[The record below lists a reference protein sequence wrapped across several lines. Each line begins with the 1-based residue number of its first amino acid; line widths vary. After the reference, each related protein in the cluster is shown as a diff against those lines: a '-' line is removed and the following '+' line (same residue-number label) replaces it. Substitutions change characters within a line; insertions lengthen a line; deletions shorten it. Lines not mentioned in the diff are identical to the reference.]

1 MRGNG
6 YAARPPKGAPRGRQA
21 AARGSPFAQVPATAS
36 QRRSPNRASSGG
48 ERSGGGRIGWRLSA
62 FAVSSEEKCRG
73 RHRSERRRPEREA
86 VPQESELRRLDPEVA
101 AQALAPQAA
110 LLADADPIGL
120 IDAMTDLT
128 GRAHAACASSVA
140 LRFGTDLGLPGVAT
154 GLRRL
159 GVPVPGRIAPQRRD
173 RRFKDPAWERYPWCF
188 ALQQSYLLWSRS
200 MLEFVDAARLD
211 GSEKLRSCRQRPQVS
226 S

>member
-21 AARGSPFAQVPATAS
+21 AARGSPFAQVKATAS
-36 QRRSPNRASSGG
+36 QRRSPDRASSGG

-101 AQALAPQAA
+101 PQALEPQAA

-120 IDAMTDLT
+120 IDAMTDLSGALART
-128 GRAHAACASSVA
+128 PLAPPRSRCGSIRISVCPGWRRGCGGWASRFPAASRRSGAIAGSRTLRGSATRGALPCSSPTCCGRGRCSSSSA
-140 LRFGTDLGLPGVAT
+140 
-154 GLRRL
+154 
-159 GVPVPGRIAPQRRD
+159 QRD
-173 RRFKDPAWERYPWCF
+173 W
-188 ALQQSYLLWSRS
+188 
-200 MLEFVDAARLD
+200 MARK
-211 GSEKLRSCRQRPQVS
+211 S
-226 S
+226 